1 MKNKQ
6 TNKQHYKYDTHL
18 QRVKSTLALRE
29 DQSEVL
35 QMTITRQGL
44 LTAGLRCQKVTE
56 KKIKT
61 VVNTYAI
68 SGKYSNQL
76 SFNKIPFKIF
86 LDSNK

>member
-44 LTAGLRCQKVTE
+44 LTAGLRFQKVTE
-56 KKIKT
+56 KK
-61 VVNTYAI
+61 
-68 SGKYSNQL
+68 
-76 SFNKIPFKIF
+76 
-86 LDSNK
+86 